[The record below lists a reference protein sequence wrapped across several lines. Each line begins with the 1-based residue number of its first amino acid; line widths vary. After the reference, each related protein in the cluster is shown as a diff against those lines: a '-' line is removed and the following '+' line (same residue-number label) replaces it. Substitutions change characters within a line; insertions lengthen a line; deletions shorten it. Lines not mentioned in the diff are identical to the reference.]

1 MGGTQRDSK
10 LRSTVDSRCHRRAF
24 LFGAGVTLAGTA
36 GCIGTDGND
45 PGETDN
51 STDATDDGAE
61 YAAGSGPAEVIAWNR
76 ELFDIIRFTNETP
89 TETVRRLGILT
100 TAMFDAA
107 TTVTAARGQSHYE
120 PYGSYDGAPAD
131 GSPLAALGGAA
142 HEALGA
148 MYPELGD
155 GLDNRL
161 SGTLAVAEGSDGDVD
176 AGEQWGRSVG
186 QQAVQR
192 RADDGHDQ
200 PGGEYEPCPD
210 APTGTPGCWGGGS
223 LGTWRDSH
231 YALLDTWVLDE
242 PVTFDGP
249 PPLDSGAYTE
259 GWQEVYD
266 IGDDRNRSERP
277 QEHIDIARY
286 WRGGA
291 GTTRPSGRWL
301 RIANIAVG
309 SGEFDLTALETARL
323 MALVALAVGDA
334 GISGW
339 HGKHEHD
346 FWRPAEAIAAGDT
359 DGNPDTFADTDWES
373 IAIGSSPEYPSSLAA
388 FAGAGQ
394 TVLERVLGTDDFAF
408 EMTSSGPPELTRSFE
423 SFSEAAAESVQSR
436 LYVGNH
442 FPFSLADGRT
452 AGETIGETVLDSVLR
467 PVG

>member
-1 MGGTQRDSK
+1 MGGTQRDSR
-10 LRSTVDSRCHRRAF
+10 LRSTVDDRCRRRAF
-24 LFGAGVTLAGTA
+24 LLGAGVALAGAA
-36 GCIGTDGND
+36 GCTGSDDD
-45 PGETDN
+45 PGGTDN
-51 STDATDDGAE
+51 STGPADDSAE
-61 YAAGSGPAEVIAWNR
+61 YAAGSGPAEVVAWNR
-76 ELFDIIRFTNETP
+76 ELFGIIRFTSETP
-89 TETVRRLGILT
+89 TETVRRMGILT

-142 HEALGA
+142 HEALGT
-148 MYPELGD
+148 MYPEVGD
-155 GLDNRL
+155 GLDDRL
-161 SGTLAVAEGSDGDVD
+161 SGTLATASESEGDLD

-186 QQAVQR
+186 QRAVER
-192 RADDGHDQ
+192 RVDDGHDDLER
-200 PGGEYEPCPD
+200 GGYEPCPGEP
-210 APTGTPGCWGGGS
+210 AKTPGCWRGGS

-231 YALLDTWVLDE
+231 YAFLDTWVLDG

-249 PPLDSGAYTE
+249 PPLDSEAYAE

-266 IGDDRNRSERP
+266 IGDDRNREDRP

-301 RIANIAVG
+301 RIANIAVE
-309 SGEFDLTALETARL
+309 SGEFEITTLETARL
-323 MALVALAVGDA
+323 MALVSLAVGDA
-334 GISGW
+334 GISAW
-339 HGKHEHD
+339 HGKHEHG
-346 FWRPAEAIAAGDT
+346 FWRPAEAIPAGDT

-394 TVLERVLGTDDFAF
+394 TVLSRVLGTDEFAF

-423 SFSEAAAESVQSR
+423 SFSEAASESLQSR

-467 PVG
+467 PVE